1 MAARMVH
8 APRLP
13 ELVRVACTPEQL
25 QTVHMV
31 LSVLLDYPGEQMGD
45 ALAAARESMA
55 GLPPVVQQD
64 VEQFCEWAG
73 RSGLRAMSEHYV
85 DTFDQRRRCAL
96 YLSYYAVGD
105 TRQRGAAILGFK
117 AVLRALGFEQVRDE
131 LADYLP
137 LVLELS
143 GLTGD
148 RLVLELLASHQ
159 EGIEVMRSALRGYRS
174 PYAHLLDALCRTL
187 PPVDAATEERYQRLV
202 TQGPPAEM
210 VGTGPAF
217 GPSLGYAVPFALPFA
232 LADGSTRS

>member
-13 ELVRVACTPEQL
+13 ELAPVACTPEQL
-25 QTVHMV
+25 RTAHMV
-31 LSVLLDYPGEQMGD
+31 LSVLLDYPSEHIGPVLDAAEQS
-45 ALAAARESMA
+45 LP
-55 GLPPVVQQD
+55 GLPAAVQAD
-64 VEQFCEWAG
+64 VTAFLDWA
-73 RSGLRAMSEHYV
+73 RTSGTRAVAEHYV

-105 TRQRGAAILGFK
+105 TRQRGVAILGFK
-117 AVLRALGFEQVRDE
+117 AVVRALGFEQVRDE

-143 GLTGD
+143 GSTGD
-148 RLVLELLASHQ
+148 PLVLELLAAHR

-187 PPVDAATEERYQRLV
+187 APVDAPTQERYQRLV

-210 VGTGPAF
+210 VGVGPAF
-217 GPSLGYAVPFALPFA
+217 AQSPSFALPFAPDLA

>member
-13 ELVRVACTPEQL
+13 QLATVACTPEQL
-25 QTVHMV
+25 RTVHMV
-31 LSVLLDYPGEQMGD
+31 LSVLLDYPSEKVGPALEAAEQS
-45 ALAAARESMA
+45 LP
-55 GLPPVVQQD
+55 GLPTAVQAD
-64 VEQFCEWAG
+64 VTEYLEWARG
-73 RSGLRAMSEHYV
+73 CGARAVAEHYV

-143 GLTGD
+143 GMTGD
-148 RLVLELLASHQ
+148 PLVLELLASHR

-217 GPSLGYAVPFALPFA
+217 GPSLGDAVPFALPFA

>member
-1 MAARMVH
+1 MVARMVH

-13 ELVRVACTPEQL
+13 ELARVVCTPEQL
-25 QTVHMV
+25 RTVHMTV
-31 LSVLLDYPGEQMGD
+31 SVLLDYPGERTGA
-45 ALAAARESMA
+45 ALGAARESMA
-55 GLPPVVQQD
+55 GLPPLVQQD
-64 VEQFCEWAG
+64 VEAFCEWAG
-73 RSGLRAMSEHYV
+73 RSGLRAMAEHYV

-187 PPVDAATEERYQRLV
+187 PPVDAATHERYQRLV

-210 VGTGPAF
+210 VGTTSAF
-217 GPSLGYAVPFALPFA
+217 ADAMPFAPAFA
-232 LADGSTRS
+232 LADGSSPS

>member
-1 MAARMVH
+1 MTARMVH

-13 ELVRVACTPEQL
+13 GLEPVACTTEQRR
-25 QTVHMV
+25 TAHMV
-31 LSVLLDYPGEQMGD
+31 LSVLLDYPSEQLAP
-45 ALAAARESMA
+45 ALEAAEQSLP
-55 GLPPVVQQD
+55 GLPPAVAED
-64 VEQFCEWAG
+64 VATYLEWAR
-73 RSGLRAMSEHYV
+73 RSGSRAVAEHYV

-117 AVLRALGFEQVRDE
+117 AVVRALGFEQVRDE

-137 LVLELS
+137 LTLELS
-143 GLTGD
+143 ARTGD
-148 RLVLELLASHQ
+148 PLVLDLLASHR

-187 PPVDAATEERYQRLV
+187 PAVDAATYERYQRLV

-210 VGTGPAF
+210 VGTTSAF
-217 GPSLGYAVPFALPFA
+217 AATAPFALT
-232 LADGSTRS
+232 DGSARS

>member
-1 MAARMVH
+1 MVARMVNT
-8 APRLP
+8 PVLP
-13 ELVRVACTPEQL
+13 GLEPVDCTPEQRR
-25 QTVHMV
+25 TAHMV
-31 LSVLLDYPGEQMGD
+31 LSVLLDYPSEQSGPAFD
-45 ALAAARESMA
+45 AAQESLP
-55 GLPPVVQQD
+55 GLPGVVRDD
-64 VEQFCEWAG
+64 VAAFLEWA
-73 RSGLRAMSEHYV
+73 RTSGPRAVAEHYV

-143 GLTGD
+143 GRTGD
-148 RLVLELLASHQ
+148 PLVRELLASHRD
-159 EGIEVMRSALRGYRS
+159 GIEVMRSALRGYRS

-217 GPSLGYAVPFALPFA
+217 GPSLGDAVPFALPFA

>member
-1 MAARMVH
+1 MVARMVH

-13 ELVRVACTPEQL
+13 DLVPVTCMADQL
-25 QTVHMV
+25 RIVHMV
-31 LSVLLDYPGEQMGD
+31 LSVLLDYPAEESAPALD
-45 ALAAARESMA
+45 AAEESVV
-55 GLPPVVQQD
+55 GLPPAVQQD
-64 VEQFCEWAG
+64 VVDFVDWAR
-73 RSGLRAMSEHYV
+73 RSGARAVAEHYV

-117 AVLRALGFEQVRDE
+117 AVVRALGFEQVRDE

-143 GLTGD
+143 AMTGD
-148 RLVLELLASHQ
+148 PLVLELLASHR

-187 PPVDAATEERYQRLV
+187 PPVDDATYDRYQRLV

-210 VGTGPAF
+210 VGTTSAF
-217 GPSLGYAVPFALPFA
+217 GSTLPFA
-232 LADGSTRS
+232 LADGSARS